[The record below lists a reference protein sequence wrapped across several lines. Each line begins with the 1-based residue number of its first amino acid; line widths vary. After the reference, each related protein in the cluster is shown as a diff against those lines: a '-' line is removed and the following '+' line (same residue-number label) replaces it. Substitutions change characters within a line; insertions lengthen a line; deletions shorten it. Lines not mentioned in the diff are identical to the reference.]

1 MTTVGYNIIMTA
13 ARIVADFKSLVSQ
26 SSTETPFTIRA
37 ATGQTADL
45 LQIKNNSGSVVA
57 KIDSVGEFVHPGSII
72 QVQSVTKTDAG
83 TVTGAIWNDVS
94 GLSLSI
100 TPRYSNS
107 KILVMADIKAAG
119 TQDASV
125 VRSRVLRDSTPV
137 GVGDAASNR
146 PRSLGQAY
154 INSAGAGLYYCAQIG
169 GTFMDSPATSSQ
181 ITYKAQIGGDSTGS
195 TLYINRTQGDR
206 DAAGTDGRFTSSIT
220 LMEIAQ

>member
-1 MTTVGYNIIMTA
+1 MTT
-13 ARIVADFKSLVSQ
+13 ARTLADLSKSYITNLVSQ
-26 SSTETPFTIRA
+26 TSTDIPFTVKA
-37 ATGQTADL
+37 ASGQTADL
-45 LQIKNNSGSVVA
+45 VQFKNSSNVVVS
-57 KIDSVGEFVHPGSII
+57 KIDSAGEFVHPGSII